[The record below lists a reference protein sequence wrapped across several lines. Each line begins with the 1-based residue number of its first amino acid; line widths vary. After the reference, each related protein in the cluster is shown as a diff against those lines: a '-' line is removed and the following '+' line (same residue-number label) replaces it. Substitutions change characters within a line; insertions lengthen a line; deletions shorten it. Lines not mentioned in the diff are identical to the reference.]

1 MPVKFASVVAR
12 FQNFAAAVVAVAA
25 AAAAVAAEHLVAS
38 HCPPPPHRLHLRRQ
52 VLAAQN

>member
-12 FQNFAAAVVAVAA
+12 FQNFAAAVVAV